1 MLYNDFYQ
9 IKELS
14 KSDELVQASLQ
25 LNAEHAILKGHFPEM
40 PVVPGVCMVQM
51 LKEVTERAVERKLIL
66 KKAPVIKFLSIMQ
79 PAEHPEVK
87 LEISIKKTEERTFA
101 VNGKFNFEA
110 ITFFK
115 FKGHFDEQV

>member
-1 MLYNDFYQ
+1 MYGTNVKRGDRAD
-9 IKELS
+9 S
-14 KSDELVQASLQ
+14 AVQTD
-25 LNAEHAILKGHFPEM
+25 
-40 PVVPGVCMVQM
+40 V
-51 LKEVTERAVERKLIL
+51 

-87 LEISIKKTEERTFA
+87 LEVNIKKTEDGAFA
-101 VNGKFNFEA
+101 VNGKFYFEA